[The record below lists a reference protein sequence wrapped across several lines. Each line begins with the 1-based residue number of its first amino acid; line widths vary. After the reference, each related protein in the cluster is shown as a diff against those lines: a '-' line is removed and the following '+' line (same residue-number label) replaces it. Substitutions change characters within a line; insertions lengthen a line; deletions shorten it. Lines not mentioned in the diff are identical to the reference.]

1 MRRLKE
7 NKGSITVMAVAGM
20 IFVLIIL
27 GMIFIGMSNKSA
39 SQTKN
44 INQIETE
51 YDANMD
57 KTYKDTVEKL
67 NAV

>member
-1 MRRLKE
+1 MKLKE
-7 NKGSITVMAVAGM
+7 NKGSITVLAVAVM
-20 IFVLIIL
+20 IFILIIL
-27 GMIFIGMSNKSA
+27 GIIFMGISNKSA
-39 SQTKN
+39 SQTRN

-67 NAV
+67 NEV

>member
-1 MRRLKE
+1 MKLKE
-7 NKGSITVMAVAGM
+7 NKGSITVLAVAAM
-20 IFVLIIL
+20 IFILIIL
-27 GMIFIGMSNKSA
+27 GIIFMGISNKSA

-67 NAV
+67 NEV

>member
-1 MRRLKE
+1 MKLKE
-7 NKGSITVMAVAGM
+7 NHGSITVLAVAAM
-20 IFVLIIL
+20 IFILIIL
-27 GMIFIGMSNKSA
+27 GIIFMGISNKSA
-39 SQTKN
+39 SQTRN

-67 NAV
+67 NEV

>member
-1 MRRLKE
+1 MKLKE
-7 NKGSITVMAVAGM
+7 NKGSITVLAVAVM
-20 IFVLIIL
+20 IFILIIL
-27 GMIFIGMSNKSA
+27 GIIFMGISNKSA

-67 NAV
+67 NEV

>member
-1 MRRLKE
+1 MKLKE
-7 NKGSITVMAVAGM
+7 NKGSITVLAVAAM
-20 IFVLIIL
+20 IFILIIL
-27 GMIFIGMSNKSA
+27 GIIFMGISNKSA
-39 SQTKN
+39 SQTRN

-67 NAV
+67 NEV